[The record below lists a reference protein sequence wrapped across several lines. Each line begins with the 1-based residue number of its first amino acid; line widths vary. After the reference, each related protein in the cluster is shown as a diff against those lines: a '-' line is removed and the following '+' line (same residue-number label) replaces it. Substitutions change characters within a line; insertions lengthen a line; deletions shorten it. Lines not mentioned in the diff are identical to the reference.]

1 MRGEGG
7 RGVTNCLILTT
18 ILSATGYINIIKNKR
33 GRERKGEEGR
43 RVGRG
48 GSDRERRMGG
58 GVDTRGRLR
67 GEYRG
72 LGMST

>member
-33 GRERKGEEGR
+33 GRERKGGEWGEVG
-43 RVGRG
+43 VTGRG
-48 GSDRERRMGG
+48 GWA
-58 GVDTRGRLR
+58 
-67 GEYRG
+67 GEWIQEVGYEE
-72 LGMST
+72 STED